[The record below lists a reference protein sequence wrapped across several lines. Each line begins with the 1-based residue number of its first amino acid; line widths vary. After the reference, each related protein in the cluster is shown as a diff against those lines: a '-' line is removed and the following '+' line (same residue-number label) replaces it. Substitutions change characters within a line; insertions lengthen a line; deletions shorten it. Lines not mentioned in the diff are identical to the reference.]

1 MMHELSLSILDLVQ
15 NCIAAQANWVLLE
28 IVENTSTDKLLF
40 RISDN
45 GRGMDK
51 EMQQKVL
58 DPFVT
63 SRTTR
68 RVGLGLP
75 LIDMTTKMCGGSFTI
90 KSELGKG
97 TVIEA
102 VFQRSH
108 IDRPPMGK
116 LADTIKGLI
125 ILNPDLDFNFKHT
138 VDDAEFSVSTK
149 ELVAELDGISLQ
161 TPEVLL
167 WLDDFIK
174 QGIANLSGGKK

>member
-1 MMHELSLSILDLVQ
+1 MLHELSLSILDLVQ
-15 NCIAAQANWVLLE
+15 NCIAAQAGWVLLE
-28 IVENTSTDKLLF
+28 VYENTSEDKLLF
-40 RISDN
+40 RISDD
-45 GRGMDK
+45 GKGMDK
-51 EMQQKVL
+51 ATQKAVL

-75 LIDMTTKMCGGSFTI
+75 LIDMTTKMCGGDFTI
-90 KSELGKG
+90 ESEPGKG

-116 LADTIKGLI
+116 LADTVKGLI
-125 ILNPDLDFNFKHT
+125 ILNPDLDFNYKHT
-138 VDDAEFSVSTK
+138 VDDADFAVSTR
-149 ELVAELDGISLQ
+149 ELLAELDGISLQ

-167 WLDDFIK
+167 WLDDYIK
-174 QGIANLSGGKK
+174 QGIANLYGGKK

>member
-28 IVENTSTDKLLF
+28 IIECSATDKLLF

-45 GRGMDK
+45 GKGMDK
-51 EMQQKVL
+51 ETQKKVL

-75 LIDMTTKMCGGSFTI
+75 LIDMTTKMCGGSFSI
-90 KSELGKG
+90 ESEVGKG
-97 TVIEA
+97 TIIEA
-102 VFQRSH
+102 LFQLSH

-116 LADTIKGLI
+116 LADTIKSLI
-125 ILNPDLDFNFKHT
+125 ILNPELDFNYKHII
-138 VDDAEFSVSTK
+138 DDAVFTVSTK
-149 ELVAELDGISLQ
+149 ELVAELEGISLQ

-167 WLDDFIK
+167 WLNDYIK

>member
-1 MMHELSLSILDLVQ
+1 MHELSLSILDLVQ
-15 NCIAAQANWVLLE
+15 NCIAAQATWVLLE
-28 IVENTSTDKLLF
+28 IIECTATDRLLF

-45 GRGMDK
+45 GKGMDPETQK
-51 EMQQKVL
+51 KVL

-75 LIDMTTKMCGGSFTI
+75 LIDMMTKMCGGEFSI

-97 TVIEA
+97 TIIEA

-125 ILNPDLDFNFKHT
+125 ILNPDLDFNYKHT
-138 VDDAEFSVSTK
+138 VDDAEFSVSTL
-149 ELVAELDGISLQ
+149 ELNAELEGIPLQ
-161 TPEVLL
+161 TPEVLI

>member
-1 MMHELSLSILDLVQ
+1 MHELSLSILDLVQ